1 MKILFSWFLIL
12 LFYLSERN
20 VWFSNIHDWQK
31 RWFYGLFNFSI
42 VDELGWFWPCFSFN
56 QI

>member
-1 MKILFSWFLIL
+1 MKILFSWFLIQ
-12 LFYLSERN
+12 LFYFSERN

-42 VDELGWFWPCFSFN
+42 VDEIGWFWPCFSF
-56 QI
+56 